1 MKTSTPKPPSVRG
14 LERLLAVVAA
24 LACLFITIAIWRD
37 VSARQGMWP
46 LPGLYFVELPA
57 VAILGA
63 LAFLVGHRYTAR
75 ITWAAAGIYVAF
87 GLLGAFSV
95 GLCYAPIAIM
105 FIMLAVLV
113 MVRQEE
119 PFLQSFAP
127 FLIAAIAQAG
137 LMLLAIRLLAGAQ

>member
-1 MKTSTPKPPSVRG
+1 MTTPAPKPPSVRG

-37 VSARQGMWP
+37 VSTRQAMWP
-46 LPGLYFVELPA
+46 LPALYFIELPA
-57 VAILGA
+57 VGIVSA
-63 LAFLVGHRYTAR
+63 LAFLGGYRYTSS

-113 MVRQEE
+113 MVRREE
-119 PFLQSFAP
+119 RFLQSFVP
-127 FLIAAIAQAG
+127 FLIAAVAQAG
-137 LMLLAIRLLAGAQ
+137 LMLLAIRLLSGQ

>member
-1 MKTSTPKPPSVRG
+1 MKTQSPKPPSVRS
-14 LERLLAVVAA
+14 LERILAVFAA

-37 VSARQGMWP
+37 VSARQVMWP

-57 VAILGA
+57 VGF
-63 LAFLVGHRYTAR
+63 LAGFAFFAGTAYTSR

-113 MVRQEE
+113 MVRREE
-119 PFLQSFAP
+119 PFLQSLAY
-127 FLIAAIAQAG
+127 FLGAAVVQAA
-137 LMLLAIRLLAGAQ
+137 LMFVAIRVMGGAQ